1 MFQAN
6 TKPEQKI
13 NKLEQFLN
21 MLVNQ
26 KESTFGG
33 GLKSPY
39 LTEKRV
45 QEFLQ
50 ISDAEILMKIRLMQ
64 MSSNSEP
71 ISKVYTKLNI
81 IDEYQSKG
89 NLSSFSETMQS
100 LDSHSQKKLSEEPNS
115 PQKDTYGSFNIKVI
129 DRGTK
134 HTKFDLS
141 FKGNVWILS
150 KSQDLVD
157 AYIESIDVKMLS
169 GLNVKN

>member
-1 MFQAN
+1 
-6 TKPEQKI
+6 
-13 NKLEQFLN
+13 
-21 MLVNQ
+21 
-26 KESTFGG
+26 
-33 GLKSPY
+33 
-39 LTEKRV
+39 
-45 QEFLQ
+45 
-50 ISDAEILMKIRLMQ
+50 MQ

-100 LDSHSQKKLSEEPNS
+100 LDSHSQKRLSEEPNS

-150 KSQDLVD
+150 KNQELVD